1 MLLQSCFE
9 IILLEN
15 RSSQPFHEEM
25 RIMHITTA
33 DSSRWELRAMPKSCK
48 LLVWII
54 GITLS
59 IHQVKCLSWGS
70 WNILEE
76 KYLSLNLILRGKWG
90 RKKLSCHALSAQTE
104 AVVDGPILNGQCMA
118 GIHCSREDGHKW
130 VQLQYR
136 KKLSLKEN
144 GYRIAHV
151 HHGCRKAR
159 DFCFWNMCFWRSKSG
174 KNQLF

>member
-104 AVVDGPILNGQCMA
+104 AVVDGPVLNGQCMA

-136 KKLSLKEN
+136 KKTVIERKWLSNCPCSPRLQKSKRFLLLK
-144 GYRIAHV
+144 HV
-151 HHGCRKAR
+151 FLEKQV
-159 DFCFWNMCFWRSKSG
+159 W
-174 KNQLF
+174 